1 MESIKEVAM
10 NQILIVNSTIVNEG
24 QQFAANVLIED
35 GIIKEIGFPLANADA
50 TIIDAKGM
58 YLLPGI
64 IDAHVHFREPGL
76 SDKGDIFTESR
87 AAVAGGITSYMDMPN
102 TIPNTTNSN
111 LLDEKFKI
119 AACGSF
125 ANYSFYIGIKE
136 DNLAEI
142 LNADFSR
149 VCGIT
154 DDGLYFTNTKS
165 MLVDQPELMKEVL
178 SRSSK
183 LVAIHSEKE
192 AIVEENLRNAINEFG
207 GDISAELH
215 PKIRSEEACYLAT
228 QSALKTAS
236 ETGARLHVL
245 HLSTVKEALL
255 FDNTV
260 RLEQK
265 NITAEVC
272 VHHLWFSDEDYK
284 KLGAKIKWNPAI
296 KTVKDKEGLLA
307 ALIDDYIDIVSTDHA
322 PHLLEEKQRDYLH
335 SPGGAPMV
343 QHSLVVMLE
352 FVRQGKISIEKVVEK
367 MCHNPAV
374 LFGIEKRGFI
384 RTGYNADLVIVD
396 LNDPWVVSKSN
407 ILYKCGWTPLEG
419 YEFGAKVYCTIVN
432 GKIGFFM
439 GKITSEPN
447 GRELYFHNVF
457 KEKS

>member
-102 TIPNTTNSN
+102 TLPNTINSN
-111 LLDEKFKI
+111 LLDQKFKI
-119 AACGSF
+119 AESNSF
-125 ANYSFYIGIKE
+125 ANYSFYFGIKE
-136 DNLAEI
+136 DNLEEI
-142 LNADFSR
+142 LNTDFSR

-192 AIVEENLRNAINEFG
+192 AIVEENLKNAISEFG
-207 GDISAELH
+207 PEISAELH

-228 QSALKTAS
+228 QSALKTAI
-236 ETGARLHVL
+236 ETGGRLHVM
-245 HLSTVKEALL
+245 HLSTAKEALL

-260 RLEQK
+260 PLKQK

-272 VHHLWFSDEDYK
+272 VHHLWFSEEDYK

-296 KTVKDKEGLLA
+296 KTAKDKEGLLA
-307 ALIDDYIDIVSTDHA
+307 ALIDDRIDIVSTDHA

-352 FVRQGKISIEKVVEK
+352 FVMQGKISIEKVVEK

-384 RTGYNADLVIVD
+384 RTGYNADLAIVD
-396 LNDPWVVSKSN
+396 LNESWVVSKSN
-407 ILYKCGWTPLEG
+407 ILYKCGWSPLEG
-419 YEFGAKVYCTIVN
+419 YEFSAKVSCTIVN
-432 GKIGFFM
+432 GKIAFKDGVFS
-439 GKITSEPN
+439 TEPN
-447 GRELYFHNVF
+447 GKCLRFNQ
-457 KEKS
+457 S

>member
-1 MESIKEVAM
+1 MAGIKEIVM

-24 QQFAANVLIED
+24 QQFVADVLIED

-76 SDKGDIFTESR
+76 TDKGDIFTESR

-102 TIPNTTNSN
+102 TIPNTTKRN
-111 LLDEKFKI
+111 LLDQKFSI
-119 AACGSF
+119 AKSNSF
-125 ANYSFYIGIKE
+125 ANYSFYVGIKE
-136 DNLAEI
+136 GNLEDI
-142 LNADFSR
+142 LNVDFSR

-192 AIVEENLRNAINEFG
+192 AIVEENLTNAINEFG
-207 GDISAELH
+207 QKISTELH

-228 QSALKTAS
+228 QSALKTAI
-236 ETGARLHVL
+236 ETGGRLHVL

-260 RLEQK
+260 PLEQK

-272 VHHLWFSDEDYK
+272 VHHLWFSEEDYK
-284 KLGAKIKWNPAI
+284 KLGSKIKWNPAI
-296 KTVKDKEGLLA
+296 KTAKDKEGLLE
-307 ALIDDYIDIVSTDHA
+307 ALIDDHIDIISTDHA

-335 SPGGAPMV
+335 SPSGAPMV
-343 QHSLVVMLE
+343 QHSLVAMLE
-352 FVRQGKISIEKVVEK
+352 YVSQGKLSIEKVVEK
-367 MCHNPAV
+367 MCHNPAL
-374 LFGIEKRGFI
+374 LFRIEKRGFI
-384 RTGYNADLVIVD
+384 KTGYNADMVIVD
-396 LNDPWVVSKSN
+396 LNDPWVVTKSN
-407 ILYKCGWTPLEG
+407 ILYKCGWSPLEG
-419 YEFGAKVYCTIVN
+419 TEFGAKVNCTIVN
-432 GKIGFFM
+432 GLVCFQNGEI
-439 GKITSEPN
+439 ISSPN
-447 GRELYFHNVF
+447 GKELHFLI
-457 KEKS
+457 

>member
-1 MESIKEVAM
+1 MESIKEVDM

-24 QQFAANVLIED
+24 QQFVANVLIED
-35 GIIKEIGFPLANADA
+35 GIIKEIGFPLANTDA

-76 SDKGDIFTESR
+76 SGKGDIFTESR

-102 TIPNTTNSN
+102 TIPNTTNIN
-111 LLDEKFKI
+111 LLDQKFNI
-119 AACGSF
+119 AGSNSF
-125 ANYSFYIGIKE
+125 ANYSFYIGIKD
-136 DNLAEI
+136 DNLGEL
-142 LNADFSR
+142 LNVDFSR

-154 DDGLYFTNTKS
+154 DDGLYFTKMKS

-178 SRSSK
+178 SRSPK
-183 LVAIHSEKE
+183 LVAIHSEIE
-192 AIVEENLRNAINEFG
+192 AIIQENLRSAINEFG
-207 GDISAELH
+207 QEINIKLH

-228 QSALKTAS
+228 QSALKAAR
-236 ETGARLHVL
+236 ETGGRLHVL
-245 HLSTVKEALL
+245 HLSTVKEAML

-260 RLEQK
+260 PLQEK
-265 NITAEVC
+265 KITAEVC
-272 VHHLWFSDEDYK
+272 VHHLWFSDEDYI

-296 KTVKDKEGLLA
+296 KTGNDKEGLLA
-307 ALIDDYIDIVSTDHA
+307 ALIHDHIDIVSTDHA

-352 FVRQGKISIEKVVEK
+352 FVQQGKISIEKIVEK
-367 MCHNPAV
+367 MCHNPAI

-384 RTGYNADLVIVD
+384 RTGYNADIVIVD

-407 ILYKCGWTPLEG
+407 IYYKCGWSPLEG
-419 YEFGAKVYCTIVN
+419 YKFSSKVFCTIVN
-432 GKIGFFM
+432 GKIAFKNGGFS
-439 GKITSEPN
+439 TEPN
-447 GRELYFHNVF
+447 GKCLRFNQ
-457 KEKS
+457 

>member
-1 MESIKEVAM
+1 MESIKEIAM

-35 GIIKEIGFPLANADA
+35 GIIKEIGFPLANAGA
-50 TIIDAKGM
+50 TIIDAKGKC
-58 YLLPGI
+58 LLPGI

-111 LLDEKFKI
+111 LLDQKFTI
-119 AACGSF
+119 AESNSF

-178 SRSSK
+178 SQSST

-192 AIVEENLRNAINEFG
+192 AIIEENLRNIINESG
-207 GDISAELH
+207 EDISAELH
-215 PKIRSEEACYLAT
+215 PEIRSEEACYLAT
-228 QSALKTAS
+228 QSALKTAC
-236 ETGARLHVL
+236 ETGGRLHVL

-255 FDNTV
+255 FDNTAP
-260 RLEQK
+260 LEQK

-272 VHHLWFSDEDYK
+272 VHHLWFSDEDYT
-284 KLGAKIKWNPAI
+284 KLGSKIKWNPAI

-307 ALIDDYIDIVSTDHA
+307 ALIDGHIDIISTDHA

-352 FVRQGKISIEKVVEK
+352 FVKLGKISIEKIVEK

-384 RTGYNADLVIVD
+384 RTGYSADLVIVD

-407 ILYKCGWTPLEG
+407 ILYKCGWSPLEG
-419 YEFGAKVYCTIVN
+419 YEFSSNIYCTIVN
-432 GKIGFFM
+432 GKIAFKNGDVS
-439 GKITSEPN
+439 TEPN
-447 GRELYFHNVF
+447 G
-457 KEKS
+457 KSLRFNQS